1 MKSLLVL
8 FLLAICSPITLAQ
21 EAKDAKTKQL
31 LDEARNS
38 PGAQELGSR
47 INVNGNVH
55 VQAVLIPRV
64 AARRIFGSEVANNY
78 AVIEINVGNKSP
90 DAALLI
96 HGVFIDYSAW
106 PLSGTSRMAVQAA
119 RSTDVFQESNFPSQ
133 VASEEY
139 RVVRGEML
147 DAQTDTLRNRILRW
161 LTLAG
166 NLAGAYTFS
175 INEEGIVKG
184 IAAATGVGIPG
195 LATAYPDKTIDQLN
209 RISDLGFRSNKVIP
223 KEGSDVIVC
232 FFPIDRFLTPG
243 FKRIFLKRPAVFFA
257 PFLLLTD
264 KDPAVQ
270 RDLDAAIGDFL
281 TSTDLNGNTGK
292 KWTAADI
299 RRALPCYRIVLSH
312 PDDPG
317 YNPCLDDFGLEPFH
331 DPKTNKDVL
340 RVKVKRDGAG
350 KEVLGV
356 NHRPTPEPAE
366 YEKYKKYMVLDFIGA
381 VSLNRVNITVDG
393 VMAVDVNTIA
403 GRIDEVDL
411 DKVADCGDANGE
423 CFWTD
428 LTANDGVRTG
438 VIRGAYLKGADIVIA
453 EKDAVHL
460 EALKKLDEGSDD
472 NELHFSFK
480 LTVPVDTQTK
490 LHFTVIK
497 PAPSEGAKPLESNT
511 YEYPVAYSPTAV
523 GIESAKLSDDK
534 KTVEVKIRRVN
545 SAAVKFI
552 LHPASGED
560 VAVPANKVAP
570 VAGDR
575 NKFVLTIDGMNL
587 AAGCWSVQAVSGGLS
602 SNRSNKFAV
611 EPKLKL
617 DTAIRHADSIEV
629 TGTDLIDFSNCG
641 GQRITFKVS
650 KEGSN
655 TPTAVDVLKW
665 SNGKAILRIPDEIKQ
680 DEKWKGK
687 VQVYLD
693 DNKKSEVDLTP
704 GS

>member
-1 MKSLLVL
+1 MKSILIL
-8 FLLAICSPITLAQ
+8 FLLVICSPVAFAQ
-21 EAKDAKTKQL
+21 DAKDAKTKKL
-31 LDEARNS
+31 LEDAIKS

-47 INVNGNVH
+47 ISVNGNVH

-64 AARRIFGSEVANNY
+64 AAHRIFGSEVANNY

-96 HGVFIDYSAW
+96 HGIFIDYSAW

-119 RSTDVFQESNFPSQ
+119 RSTDVFQASNFPSQ

-147 DAQTDTLRNRILRW
+147 DAQTDTLRNRIIRW

-166 NLAGAYTFS
+166 NLAGAFTFS

-223 KEGSDVIVC
+223 KEASDVIVC

-264 KDPAVQ
+264 KHPEVQ
-270 RDLDAAIGDFL
+270 KDLDVAIGDFL
-281 TSTDLNGNTGK
+281 STTDINGKTSK
-292 KWTAADI
+292 KWSAADI
-299 RRALPCYRIVLSH
+299 RRALPCYSIVTSKPH
-312 PDDPG
+312 DPG
-317 YNPCLDDFGLEPFH
+317 YDACLDDFGLEPFH
-331 DPKTNKDVL
+331 DPKTKKDGL
-340 RVKVKRDGAG
+340 RVKVKRDGASH
-350 KEVLGV
+350 EVTDATG
-356 NHRPTPEPAE
+356 RPIPEPAE
-366 YEKYKKYMVLDFIGA
+366 YEKYRKYMVINFIGD
-381 VSLNRVNITVDG
+381 VSLNRVNVTVDG

-453 EKDAVHL
+453 DKDAVHL
-460 EALKKLDEGSDD
+460 DALKKVDEGSDD

-480 LTVPVDTQTK
+480 LTVPVDNQTK

-497 PAPSEGAKPLESNT
+497 PAPSEGAKPLESNS
-511 YEYPVAYSPTAV
+511 YEYLVAYSPTAV
-523 GIESAKLSDDK
+523 GIESATLSTDK
-534 KTVEVKIRRVN
+534 KTVEVKIRRVS

-552 LHPASGED
+552 LHPESGDD

-587 AAGCWSVQAVSGGLS
+587 TAGCWSVQAASSGLS
-602 SNRSNKFAV
+602 SNRSNKFSV

-617 DTAIRHADSIEV
+617 DAAIRHAESIEV
-629 TGTDLIDFSNCG
+629 TGTDLIDFTHCG
-641 GQRITFKVS
+641 GQRVTFKVF
-650 KEGSN
+650 KEGSK

-665 SNGKAILRIPDEIKQ
+665 NNGKAILRIPDEVKQ

-693 DNKKSEVDLTP
+693 DTKKSEVDLTS